1 MYPYVLIISNLKC
14 TDRLKNILCVMC
26 NINMIEKLKT
36 CFSYCPLYDK
46 SDTHIK
52 NIILTGII
60 IAENKFS

>member
-1 MYPYVLIISNLKC
+1 
-14 TDRLKNILCVMC
+14 MC

-36 CFSYCPLYDK
+36 SFSYCPLYDK